1 MTSPKLPRNFEQYL
15 LSEHE
20 QNKNILAYS
29 KHVDASAAAA
39 KDSNGDALANDA
51 ESRRGGNMRSK
62 VKTWVKRVETNMW
75 SKFHF
80 LQSLLYSIQG

>member
-1 MTSPKLPRNFEQYL
+1 MLCEFL
-15 LSEHE
+15 
-20 QNKNILAYS
+20 QNGNILANS
-29 KHVDASAAAA
+29 KHVDASAATA